1 MYQFIKG
8 LLPRRIGALLAL
20 AVVCLLAVPSIHAMA
35 VAHVPVA
42 LLHML
47 GGGGAVMGMAF
58 LSANDNAILI
68 QYLDDTYPLTLI
80 QNRPFYDRVTK
91 KSDVGGSS
99 VSLPL
104 NLGFGGGQG
113 GTFETAL
120 ANAQVGAGVNLAF
133 TIPPAVGYGI
143 AVLQNETVPFTQTRQ
158 SAIDQQT
165 LATKAAMELAA
176 QDFTAK
182 IFGSGFGDQATISTA
197 TNTSGSIWK
206 LVLTIPTDANKFNI
220 NGVLNSKATPASASL
235 DAGSCTVLGTNPLD
249 GSIVVD
255 VGATGMTPTA
265 THVLGIAGTIAASTS
280 VVTFPGI
287 FGWCPPITSR
297 TAGVVGDTFLGV
309 TRNASTSVVAT
320 SGWAFDGRGKAL
332 APTINSACGQM
343 ANLENSRPKIALMN
357 PITLA
362 RLAIER
368 DDKVRYDMESNLSAE
383 MFFMGMDLNTPAGHV
398 EAFGEAAC
406 PADKIVLT
414 DPDQWIFGYPDRP
427 FQPSDIQGNV
437 MIPSYDHNRTRAAI
451 TCAGFL
457 YPTNPAAV
465 GVISIS
471 L

>member
-1 MYQFIKG
+1 
-8 LLPRRIGALLAL
+8 
-20 AVVCLLAVPSIHAMA
+20 
-35 VAHVPVA
+35 
-42 LLHML
+42 
-47 GGGGAVMGMAF
+47 MAF
-58 LSANDNAILI
+58 LTANDNAILI

-80 QNRPFYDRVTK
+80 QNRPFYDRITK

-182 IFGSGFGDQATISTA
+182 IFGSGFGDLATIGTA

-206 LVLTIPTDANKFNI
+206 LLLTIPTDANRFNI
-220 NGVLNSKATPASASL
+220 NGVLNSKATPSSASL
-235 DAGSCTVLGTNPLD
+235 DTGSCTVLGSNPLD
-249 GSIVVD
+249 GSIIVD
-255 VGATGMTPTA
+255 VGATGMTPTNG
-265 THVLGIAGTIAASTS
+265 HVIGLAGTIAASTS

-309 TRNASTSVVAT
+309 TRNASTSVIAT

-332 APTINSACGQM
+332 APTIDSACGQM
-343 ANLENSRPKIALMN
+343 ANMENSRPKLALMN
-357 PITLA
+357 PVTLA

-368 DDKVRYDMESNLSAE
+368 DDKVRYDMKSNLSPE
-383 MFFMGMDLNTPAGHV
+383 IFFMGMDLSTPAGHV
-398 EAFGEAAC
+398 EAFGEPAC
-406 PADKIVLT
+406 PANQIVLT

-427 FQPSDIQGNV
+427 FQPSDIQGNI

-465 GVISIS
+465 GVITIS